1 METGAYQVRIMDQYF
16 QIEAYLQTVKNNT
29 CQAAFFNDLRSGKKE
44 LLSQLPIVD
53 YSGVYDDSG
62 VMIIQSS
69 CLILLEL
76 QKIPSGE
83 LQGIRDELKN
93 DPFIL
98 GIHKTADG
106 QGLLAYVKTTWS
118 ATDMTLGNYAYAFK
132 QYFKVMHHQASTYLV
147 KAKMKYHASYDP
159 DAYVAEKPWTWYNQN
174 IQITHC
180 ARQMCKAVAKHALKS
195 WDTLKANE
203 KLPEQVKVYYTAMN
217 CAKWGLPLE
226 DGRSVL
232 GKLDL
237 IDKTINLEEKLTS
250 GYRKALVDGLFGD
263 NIRNISKN
271 RDPDD

>member
-1 METGAYQVRIMDQYF
+1 MATGAYHVKIMEQYF
-16 QIEAYLQTVKNNT
+16 PVEAYLQTVKNNT
-29 CQAAFFNDLRSGKKE
+29 SQTAFFAELRSGKKE

-53 YSGVYDDSG
+53 FNGVYDVSG
-62 VMIIQSS
+62 VMVVQSS
-69 CLILLEL
+69 SLILLEL

-83 LQGIRDELKN
+83 LQGIGDELKT

-98 GIHKTADG
+98 GFHKTADG
-106 QGLLAYVKTTWS
+106 QGLLAYVKTTWN

-132 QYFKVMHHQASTYLV
+132 QYFKVMHHQACTYLV
-147 KAKMKYHASYDP
+147 KAKMKYHASYDS

-195 WDTLKANE
+195 WDTLKAND
-203 KLPEQVKVYYTAMN
+203 KLPEQVKAYYTAMN

-232 GKLDL
+232 GKLEL
-237 IDKTINLEEKLTS
+237 TDKTINLEEKLTS